1 MINKTAAKI
10 VLNIK
15 KKEVSKF
22 IKKKIEIKGANQP
35 PKKKK
40 INKHEFNNMLVYS
53 PKKNKAKFIA
63 EYSRL

>member
-22 IKKKIEIKGANQP
+22 IKKKIELKGANQP

-40 INKHEFNNMLVYS
+40 K
-53 PKKNKAKFIA
+53 KKNKFKIKTNK
-63 EYSRL
+63 